1 MTLKTVSIVE
11 VDEDANVGF
20 HDPKSGC
27 FITDP
32 TRSSCGRFEVDPQ
45 LTYGVDE
52 DVVAM
57 LADIGHPDDNDRDD
71 GADLRFQLE
80 Q

>member
-1 MTLKTVSIVE
+1 MITPSAVH
-11 VDEDANVGF
+11 VDEDGNVGF
-20 HDPKSGC
+20 YDPKSGC

-45 LTYGVDE
+45 KQYDVDE

-57 LADIGHPDDNDRDD
+57 LVDIDELEDA
-71 GADLRFQLE
+71 GAHLRFGYE
-80 Q
+80 P